1 MSDVDT
7 PEPLQ
12 VISLCTGLGGLDIG
26 AHYGFGG
33 RTSLKCLCERESYAI
48 SILQARMSQGRFPNA
63 PCWTD
68 VKTFP
73 YADFHSIPNLALF
86 GGFPCQPFSVS
97 GLREADNDPRHLFP
111 SIRRGIEE
119 CKPTLV
125 LLENVDGI
133 ASAKLGGAKDTSVL
147 KYVLGELEEM
157 GYFTEATSVSAREVG
172 ANHNRRRW
180 FILAVLANPD
190 NCGGLRLC
198 RYVARLSSATG
209 KVQGEGREPTEEIR
223 HSGSRPSEFGDHAW
237 HFPARPH
244 EQQFDWELPR
254 ILAYSASEQD
264 GREYESGLRRLS
276 DGSGDGTEG
285 IDQEQ
290 AESVV
295 GSSTDGTARRLGGAP
310 SLMGTEYEG
319 KKLEL
324 LMKYRQRALR
334 LLGNSV
340 CPQQAYRAVRI
351 LAPRI
356 ALRATG
362 LLKPP
367 GDAAGNFPTIEGM
380 IRQSTDNPL

>member
-1 MSDVDT
+1 MSNVDST
-7 PEPLQ
+7 ESLE
-12 VISLCTGLGGLDIG
+12 VISVCTGLGGLDIG

-33 RTSLKCLCERESYAI
+33 RTKLKCFCERESYAI
-48 SILQARMSQGRFPNA
+48 SVLQARMSQGRFPSA

-68 VKTFP
+68 LKTFP
-73 YADFHSIPNLALF
+73 FSDFHGLPNLALF

-97 GLREADNDPRHLFP
+97 GLRNADNDPRHLFP

-157 GYFTEATSVSAREVG
+157 GYVTETTSVSAREIG

-180 FILAVLANPD
+180 FVLGVLANPN
-190 NCGGLRLC
+190 NCGGLRVC
-198 RYVARLSSATG
+198 RDVARFSSATS
-209 KVQGEGREPTEEIR
+209 KVQGEGGEPSEEVGY
-223 HSGSRPSEFGDHAW
+223 SGSRPSEFGDHAW

-254 ILAYSASEQD
+254 ILAYSKGEQD
-264 GREYESGLRRLS
+264 GREYERGLRRLPN
-276 DGSGDGTEG
+276 GSCDGTQG
-285 IDQEQ
+285 LDQEQ
-290 AESVV
+290 TEPSV
-295 GSSTDGTARRLGGAP
+295 GEPTDGTSRRLGDTT
-310 SLMGTEYEG
+310 SLVGTEYGG
-319 KKLEL
+319 KKLDF

-367 GDAAGNFPTIEGM
+367 GSSTIEGM
-380 IRQSTDNPL
+380 IRQSTNNPL